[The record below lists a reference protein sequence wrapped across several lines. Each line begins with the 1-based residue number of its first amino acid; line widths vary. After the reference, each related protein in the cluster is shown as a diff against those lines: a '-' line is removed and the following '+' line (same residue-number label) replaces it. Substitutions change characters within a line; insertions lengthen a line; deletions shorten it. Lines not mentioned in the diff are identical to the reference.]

1 MQRATTSQW
10 DHLRRALSSLTDA
23 PLPDGNEPRPATFD
37 RAGLFCRE
45 GDTWALHK
53 QQSFWRLGSQGTSA
67 RRVMTMSCESL
78 DVTHRTVS
86 DRILA
91 GASQALALHMKAIR
105 LGPAGRSSP
114 EAAKRCAKRRA

>member
-1 MQRATTSQW
+1 MLIGYARTSTLEQ
-10 DHLRRALSSLTDA
+10 
-23 PLPDGNEPRPATFD
+23 E
-37 RAGLFCRE
+37 AGLEAQFRDLQALGCEKVIKEQTSSVGPRRGLE
-45 GDTWALHK
+45 EAMEFARSGDTLVVP
-53 QQSFWRLGSQGTSA
+53 LCLL
-67 RRVMTMSCESL
+67 CESL